1 VIEDEEERTA
11 VERRTYTPKKAD
23 INREWFVVDAE
34 GKTLGRLATAIAAV
48 LRGKNKPMFAPHID
62 VGDFVVVVNADKVAV
77 TGKKETN
84 KFYYR
89 HSHYPGGFR
98 AVSVRD
104 MRASHPERILE
115 SAVRG
120 MLPRNVLGAEQLRKL
135 KVYAGPEHPHQA
147 QQPKELAV

>member
-98 AVSVRD
+98 SVSVRD